1 MEENQRVSRMRT
13 DCPFTEHKV
22 GYGEG
27 RGGSG
32 HTITDGLGV
41 ELYDQVGEADNAGCG
56 YAECN
61 WSAEGVGVLGGI
73 FGIGQQKNI
82 ALHKAARESGF
93 VVVMAL
99 LPAGTIILLETAS
112 GTAPV
117 TRRTCS
123 HCCLESTSPN

>member
-1 MEENQRVSRMRT
+1 MEENQQVSRMRT

-41 ELYDQVGEADNAGCG
+41 ELYDQVGEADNA
-56 YAECN
+56 
-61 WSAEGVGVLGGI
+61 EGVGVLGGI
-73 FGIGQQKNI
+73 FGIGQQTNI

-93 VVVMAL
+93 VVAMAL

-117 TRRTCS
+117 TWRTCS